1 MHRQKTSRMNGNF
14 SMVVTF
20 LVFVLV
26 LAVLFV
32 GTTNLSSA
40 AGEEGVAA
48 TYKAIE
54 RAAVYADAGADGFFA
69 PGLRKPAFVQQVA
82 DASPLPLNILVMA
95 DTPTNAELASCGV
108 SRISYGP
115 GPYKQMIEFLKA
127 SAVKIY
133 APK

>member
-1 MHRQKTSRMNGNF
+1 MHRQKKSRMNGNF

-54 RAAVYADAGADGFFA
+54 RAAVLCYATEGFYP
-69 PGLRKPAFVQQVA
+69 PGLAYIEQRYGVQIDYDRYAVRYEVMG
-82 DASPLPLNILVMA
+82 SNI
-95 DTPTNAELASCGV
+95 TPTIRVTA
-108 SRISYGP
+108 R
-115 GPYKQMIEFLKA
+115 
-127 SAVKIY
+127 
-133 APK
+133 

>member
-1 MHRQKTSRMNGNF
+1 MHRQKKSRMNGNF
-14 SMVVTF
+14 SMVITF

-54 RAAVYADAGADGFFA
+54 RAAVLCYATEGFYPPSLSYIEEKYGVQIDEKRYTIRYEVFA
-69 PGLRKPAFVQQVA
+69 SNVMPVIQVE
-82 DASPLPLNILVMA
+82 SW
-95 DTPTNAELASCGV
+95 
-108 SRISYGP
+108 
-115 GPYKQMIEFLKA
+115 
-127 SAVKIY
+127 
-133 APK
+133 